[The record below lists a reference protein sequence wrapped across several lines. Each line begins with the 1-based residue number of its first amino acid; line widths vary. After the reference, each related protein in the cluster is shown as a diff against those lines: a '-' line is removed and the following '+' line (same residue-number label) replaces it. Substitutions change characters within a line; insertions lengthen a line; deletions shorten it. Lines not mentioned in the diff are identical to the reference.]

1 MNLKNEA
8 TIESCKVWMM
18 YPFEN
23 KHDLKDERLYSF
35 IYHLCEFEDKVEMKD
50 FQSLSKDVDE
60 CNRSSKEINDAFK
73 KYEIIYDFY
82 QYLKKKK
89 E

>member
-8 TIESCKVWMM
+8 TIKSCKDWKM

-23 KHDLKDERLYSF
+23 NHYLKDERLYDF
-35 IYHLCEFEDKVEMKD
+35 IHHLCEFEDKVEKKD
-50 FQSLSKDVDE
+50 FKSLTKDAECKRTDE
-60 CNRSSKEINDAFK
+60 EINTAFK

-82 QYLKKKK
+82 QYLKEKGLC
-89 E
+89 